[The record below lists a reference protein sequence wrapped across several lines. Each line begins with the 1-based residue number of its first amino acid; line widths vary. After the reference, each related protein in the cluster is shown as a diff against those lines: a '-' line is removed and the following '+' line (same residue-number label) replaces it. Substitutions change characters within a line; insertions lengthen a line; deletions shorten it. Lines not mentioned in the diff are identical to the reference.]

1 MANPSGQSGCGCC
14 GVRSGFGCVVLL
26 ISLGAVIFM
35 VFLLFNHPEALTSP
49 PGRKLWS
56 SDSTQQIYA
65 SARQRLGHF
74 LGTSN
79 ASSVTLSAADVNS
92 LLADT
97 PELWF
102 LRKRGTVA
110 FQNDVIEVHFS
121 VPLLLPGRKYFNS
134 VVFARPAMRGE
145 NVALGIFRIEQDGR
159 VLEGSALRSFK
170 TAVEPYLNQV
180 LSGINKIQGDRAIR
194 DIRVQHDSLELS
206 R

>member
-1 MANPSGQSGCGCC
+1 VS
-14 GVRSGFGCVVLL
+14 SGFGCVILF
-26 ISLGAVIFM
+26 ISLGAIIFIG
-35 VFLLFNHPEALTSP
+35 FLLFNHQEAPTLP
-49 PGRKLWS
+49 PGREPWS
-56 SDSTQQIYA
+56 SGSTEQIYA

-74 LGTSN
+74 LNTSN
-79 ASSVTLSAADVNS
+79 ANSVTLSAADVNS

-102 LRKRGTVA
+102 LRKRAVVA
-110 FQNDVIEVHFS
+110 FQNDVIEVHLS
-121 VPLLLPGRKYFNS
+121 LPLLLPGTKYFNL

-145 NVALGIFRIEQDGR
+145 NVALDIFRIERDGR
-159 VLEGSALRSFK
+159 VLEGSDQRFFK

-194 DIRVQHDSLELS
+194 DIRVQRDSLELS

>member
-1 MANPSGQSGCGCC
+1 
-14 GVRSGFGCVVLL
+14 VRSGLGCVILL

-35 VFLLFNHPEALTSP
+35 VFLLFNHLEGLTSP
-49 PGRKLWS
+49 PSRELWS
-56 SDSTQQIYA
+56 SDSTRQIYA
-65 SARQRLGHF
+65 SARQRLDHF
-74 LGTSN
+74 LSASN
-79 ASSVTLSAADVNS
+79 ADSVTLSAADVNS

-102 LRKRGTVA
+102 LRKRAVVA
-110 FQNDVIEVHFS
+110 FQNDVIEVHLS
-121 VPLLLPGRKYFNS
+121 APHLLPGTKYFNS
-134 VVFARPAMRGE
+134 VVFARPVMRGE

-159 VLEGSALRSFK
+159 VLEGGDLRFFK

-194 DIRVQHDSLELS
+194 DIRVQHDSLQLS